1 MCCGSPPL
9 NLICED
15 TDVTSS
21 IVVPAFIPEANFSI
35 ICNTTDSSNNVQG
48 NTNCINGNQSCSC
61 EDKSFCRCI
70 QLNQTITL
78 IPNIL
83 LNNSYCDDDPT
94 FEYTINDE
102 VIRDENGDPI
112 VIDVTN
118 YFNPVEFT
126 FSAKGK
132 YTITLTVTNCCG
144 TCTYSHELIVGGT
157 TTIERVD
164 CYKFKFLDYYNF
176 ANISSKTLNV
186 VLKDVS
192 LQTIKQ
198 WQFVNYTGT
207 TEVLFSVPSDGVY
220 IVSYQLV
227 DSLGVVIVNKEFTIY
242 EFCGLIGCYEQM
254 ITQKICPSSTC
265 TDEATVKNL
274 SEKLNEFVA
283 IASAFY
289 ASLDIQFGRTYGN
302 FEYKEEYLNTL
313 QNHQFLLNTLNKICG
328 KCNIQMTENSNFSN
342 EPVCII
348 CNGGSI

>member
-70 QLNQTITL
+70 QLNQVITL
-78 IPNIL
+78 VPNIL
-83 LNNSYCDDDPT
+83 LNNTYCEDAPT

-102 VIRDENGDPI
+102 IIVFDTPI
-112 VIDVTN
+112 NLTN
-118 YFNPVEFT
+118 YFNPIELS

-254 ITQKICPSSTC
+254 ITQKICPSGNC
-265 TDEATVKNL
+265 TDEAIAKNL